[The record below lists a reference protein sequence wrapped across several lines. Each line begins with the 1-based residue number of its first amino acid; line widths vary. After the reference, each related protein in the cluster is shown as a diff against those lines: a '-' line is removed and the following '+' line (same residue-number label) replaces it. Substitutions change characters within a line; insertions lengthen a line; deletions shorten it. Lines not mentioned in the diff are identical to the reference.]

1 MTYTCPEGH
10 SSASGDYCDVCGSPI
25 AGLSAPGGSGGG
37 AGALPPPLPGP
48 GLGSVPG
55 PGPAGR
61 VNPLDLS
68 GPPPMPGSSS
78 GSPSGAGPAELIC
91 PNCAAGNLPGALY
104 CENCGYDF
112 TTGQLPR
119 PLDPPGG
126 QPAAAPLPADLLPP
140 SGAGLPAPAVDADPI
155 ADLTAAPVPAPGAGA
170 ASSPG
175 AAPGL
180 GTVPPVTPTSAPGPV
195 ERVAEV
201 WVDPE
206 WYASQDVSEPCP
218 SAGMPLVVPIVD
230 RTVLI
235 GRLSTS
241 RNIHPQIDLSSDN
254 GVSRR
259 HAQLN
264 SDGQRWW
271 VEDLQSANGTFVGA
285 AGDPLPGVPIPVG
298 QRAELADDDRIFV
311 GAWTRVVVRRAT
323 PEEAT
328 LGA

>member
-1 MTYTCPEGH
+1 VTYTCPEGH
-10 SSASGDYCDVCGSPI
+10 SSTSGDYCDVCGSPI
-25 AGLSAPGGSGGG
+25 AASGGG
-37 AGALPPPLPGP
+37 AGGGGGAPSLPPPLPASG
-48 GLGSVPG
+48 GGG
-55 PGPAGR
+55 Y

-68 GPPPMPGSSS
+68 APG
-78 GSPSGAGPAELIC
+78 GAVATGRAPAPAPAELVC
-91 PNCAAGNLPGALY
+91 PNCAASNVPGALY

-119 PLDPPGG
+119 PLDPPAGMID
-126 QPAAAPLPADLLPP
+126 QADVVSPLPADLAPP
-140 SGAGLPAPAVDADPI
+140 SGLVPPADAAPPPTDPASSPAGPGAPAV
-155 ADLTAAPVPAPGAGA
+155 LAPPP
-170 ASSPG
+170 
-175 AAPGL
+175 L
-180 GTVPPVTPTSAPGPV
+180 GTVPPVTPTSAPGHV
-195 ERVAEV
+195 EWVAEV
-201 WVDPE
+201 WVDPD
-206 WYASQDVSEPCP
+206 WYTSQDVTEPCP
-218 SAGMPLVVPIVD
+218 SAGMPLIVPILE

-285 AGDPLPGVPIPVG
+285 AGAPLPATPIQVG
-298 QRAELADDDRIFV
+298 QRVELADDDRIFV

-323 PEEAT
+323 PEEAD

>member
-10 SSASGDYCDVCGSPI
+10 SSTSGDYCDVCGSPI
-25 AGLSAPGGSGGG
+25 AASGGG
-37 AGALPPPLPGP
+37 AGGGGGAPSLPPPLPASG
-48 GLGSVPG
+48 GGG
-55 PGPAGR
+55 Y

-68 GPPPMPGSSS
+68 APG
-78 GSPSGAGPAELIC
+78 GAVATGRAPAPAPAELVC
-91 PNCAAGNLPGALY
+91 PNCAASNVPGALY

-119 PLDPPGG
+119 PLDPPAGMID
-126 QPAAAPLPADLLPP
+126 QADVVSPLPADLAPP
-140 SGAGLPAPAVDADPI
+140 SGLVPPADAAPPPTDPASSPAGPGAPAV
-155 ADLTAAPVPAPGAGA
+155 LAPPP
-170 ASSPG
+170 
-175 AAPGL
+175 L
-180 GTVPPVTPTSAPGPV
+180 GTVPPVTPTSAPGHV
-195 ERVAEV
+195 EWVAEV
-201 WVDPE
+201 WVDPD
-206 WYASQDVSEPCP
+206 WYTSQDVTEPCP
-218 SAGMPLVVPIVD
+218 SAGMPLIVPVLE

-271 VEDLQSANGTFVGA
+271 VEDLQSANGTFVGP
-285 AGDPLPGVPIPVG
+285 AGAPLPSTPIQVG
-298 QRAELADDDRIFV
+298 QRVELDDHDRIFV

-323 PEEAT
+323 PEEST
-328 LGA
+328 LGS

>member
-1 MTYTCPEGH
+1 VTYTCPEGH
-10 SSASGDYCDVCGSPI
+10 SSASGDYCDVCGAPI
-25 AGLSAPGGSGGG
+25 VRGGSAGGGGAPGGVPGV
-37 AGALPPPLPGP
+37 PPPLPAPSG
-48 GLGSVPG
+48 GY
-55 PGPAGR
+55 
-61 VNPLDLS
+61 VNPLDL
-68 GPPPMPGSSS
+68 GGGGAPTVAPAPPST
-78 GSPSGAGPAELIC
+78 ELVC
-91 PNCAAGNLPGALY
+91 PNCAASNVPGALY

-119 PLDPPGG
+119 PLDPPAGVS
-126 QPAAAPLPADLLPP
+126 QADVVSPLPADLAPP
-140 SGAGLPAPAVDADPI
+140 SGLVAPAD
-155 ADLTAAPVPAPGAGA
+155 AAPPPAD
-170 ASSPG
+170 PG
-175 AAPGL
+175 AAPADANGAPSGGPAVGPL
-180 GTVPPVTPTSAPGPV
+180 GTVPGVTPTSAPGHV
-195 ERVAEV
+195 EWVAEV
-201 WVDPE
+201 WVDPD

-218 SAGMPLVVPIVD
+218 SAGMPLIVPVLE

-285 AGDPLPGVPIPVG
+285 AGAPLPATPIQVG
-298 QRAELADDDRIFV
+298 QRVELADDDRIFV

-323 PEEAT
+323 PEESTT
-328 LGA
+328 LTA